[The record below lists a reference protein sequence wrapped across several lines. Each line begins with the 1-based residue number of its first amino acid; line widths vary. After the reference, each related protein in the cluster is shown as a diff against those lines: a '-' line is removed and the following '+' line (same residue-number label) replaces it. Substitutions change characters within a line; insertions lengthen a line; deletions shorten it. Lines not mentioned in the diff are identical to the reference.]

1 MPYETEERLK
11 SYLDANQQGREQL
24 CLAVLQTDRFYS
36 DIRPR
41 QPKGGPD
48 GNRDIQA
55 IYNGEQVA
63 FVAVG
68 FVNGA
73 NDSRSQI
80 TQIRN
85 KFKSDFTDAKEEYK
99 DLKVFVFFTNILFT
113 TGEKEKLEEY
123 AKDNGITHCD
133 IYDRERI
140 RIALDSPDGLAARFQ
155 YLGLRLSDAEQQAFF
170 NRWGDDIQTM
180 ISNRFSDVDTKLNRI
195 LFLEESKTPLV
206 YFSIGFELKRKYT
219 AEEFGNYRVFCSLM
233 MIEPKLEIAG
243 FTFGSSDASLESR
256 RSAYLKKGKGI
267 KDSINTWQWRETTNE
282 ENAYHLEL
290 ERSGSGIGVVELGG
304 LVITYE
310 TGRFIRFRPTISMID
325 LNDATFVIFCN
336 KKFVEKIKT
345 IRIYTNDY
353 YLQEID
359 DLEIDESEF
368 DPNLPIR
375 FVEEDLSDKWVR
387 IKRADDFGDAFHLD
401 FFRFTPKRL
410 YAPNVVY
417 ETTTE
422 KKK

>member
-1 MPYETEERLK
+1 LR
-11 SYLDANQQGREQL
+11 GR
-24 CLAVLQTDRFYS
+24 DSIYS
-36 DIRPR
+36 E
-41 QPKGGPD
+41 
-48 GNRDIQA
+48 NRA
-55 IYNGEQVA
+55 IYNGEQIA

-73 NDSRSQI
+73 NDSRPQK
-80 TQIRN
+80 TQIKN

-123 AKDNGITHCD
+123 AKDKGITHCD

-140 RIALDSPDGLAARFQ
+140 RIALDSLDGLAARYQ
-155 YLGLRLSDAEQQAFF
+155 YLGLKLSDAEQQAFF

-243 FTFGSSDASLESR
+243 FTFGSSDASLESKN
-256 RSAYLKKGKGI
+256 SACLKKGGGI
-267 KDSINTWQWRETTNE
+267 KNSINTWQWIETTNE
-282 ENAYHLEL
+282 ENINLEL
-290 ERSGSGIGVVELGG
+290 ERNGYGIGVAELGG
-304 LVITYE
+304 LFITYK
-310 TGRFIRFRPTISMID
+310 TGSFIRLRPTISMID
-325 LNDATFVIFCN
+325 LNSATFVIFCN
-336 KKFVEKIKT
+336 KKFAEKIKT
-345 IRIYTNDY
+345 IRFYSNDY
-353 YLQEID
+353 FLHEID
-359 DLEIDESEF
+359 DLKIDESEF
-368 DPNLPIR
+368 DPDLPIR

-387 IKRADDFGDAFHLD
+387 ITRANDFGVAFRLD
-401 FFRFTPKRL
+401 FFGFTPKRL

-422 KKK
+422 KKRLCFWSVGINTLK

>member
-55 IYNGEQVA
+55 IYNGEQIA

-73 NDSRSQI
+73 NDSRPQK
-80 TQIRN
+80 TQIKN

-123 AKDNGITHCD
+123 AKGKGITHCD

-140 RIALDSPDGLAARFQ
+140 RIALDSLDGLAARYQ
-155 YLGLRLSDAEQQAFF
+155 YLGLKLSDAEQQAFF

-243 FTFGSSDASLESR
+243 FTFGSSDASLESKN
-256 RSAYLKKGKGI
+256 SACLKKGGGI
-267 KDSINTWQWRETTNE
+267 KNSINTWQWIETTNE
-282 ENAYHLEL
+282 ENINLEL
-290 ERSGSGIGVVELGG
+290 ERNGYGIGVAELGG
-304 LVITYE
+304 LFITYK
-310 TGRFIRFRPTISMID
+310 TGSFIRLRPTISMID
-325 LNDATFVIFCN
+325 LNSATFVIFCN
-336 KKFVEKIKT
+336 KKFAEKIKT
-345 IRIYTNDY
+345 IRFYSNDY
-353 YLQEID
+353 FLHEID
-359 DLEIDESEF
+359 DLKIDESEF
-368 DPNLPIR
+368 DPDLPIR

-387 IKRADDFGDAFHLD
+387 ITRANDFGVAFRLD
-401 FFRFTPKRL
+401 FFGFTPKRL

>member
-55 IYNGEQVA
+55 IYNGEQIA

-73 NDSRSQI
+73 NDSRPQK
-80 TQIRN
+80 TQIKN

-123 AKDNGITHCD
+123 AKDKGITHCD

-140 RIALDSPDGLAARFQ
+140 RIALDSLDGLAARYQ
-155 YLGLRLSDAEQQAFF
+155 YLGLKLSDAEQQAFF

-243 FTFGSSDASLESR
+243 FTFGSSDASLESKN
-256 RSAYLKKGKGI
+256 SACLKKGGGI
-267 KDSINTWQWRETTNE
+267 KNSINTWQWIETTNE
-282 ENAYHLEL
+282 ENINLEL
-290 ERSGSGIGVVELGG
+290 ERNGYGIGVAELGG
-304 LVITYE
+304 LFITYK
-310 TGRFIRFRPTISMID
+310 TGSFIRLRPTISMID
-325 LNDATFVIFCN
+325 LNSATFVIFCN
-336 KKFVEKIKT
+336 KKFAEKIKT
-345 IRIYTNDY
+345 IRFYSNDY
-353 YLQEID
+353 FLHEID
-359 DLEIDESEF
+359 DLKIDESEF
-368 DPNLPIR
+368 DPDLPIR

-387 IKRADDFGDAFHLD
+387 ITRANDFGVAFHLD

-417 ETTTE
+417 ETKTE
-422 KKK
+422 RKK